1 MLERDSYY
9 IPYYIYLVCILKQAR
24 KLDVYFEYEEKIM
37 SKTTVDKSLL
47 DVISDP
53 DGMCRKPR
61 VLTGMNL
68 VFPSR
73 QNLSRI
79 TVLVSNCCINY
90 KNYFMLKIFQHS
102 SS

>member
-1 MLERDSYY
+1 MFIS
-9 IPYYIYLVCILKQAR
+9 KQAR

-37 SKTTVDKSLL
+37 SKTTLDKSLL

-53 DGMCRKPR
+53 DGMCHNLRMF
-61 VLTGMNL
+61 TGTNL
-68 VFPSR
+68 VFQSR

-79 TVLVSNCCINY
+79 IVLVSNSCINY
-90 KNYFMLKIFQHS
+90 KSYLMLKNFQHS